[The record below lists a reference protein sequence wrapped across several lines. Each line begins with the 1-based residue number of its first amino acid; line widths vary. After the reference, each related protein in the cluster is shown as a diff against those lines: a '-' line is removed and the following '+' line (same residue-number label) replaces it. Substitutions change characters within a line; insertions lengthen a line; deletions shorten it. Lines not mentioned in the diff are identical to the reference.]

1 VVGPARRPDR
11 LFPGAE
17 HPHWSRTTNG
27 KEAHVS
33 TTTAPV
39 HQPASAAEQFA
50 LRRQSPAQRIQHV
63 LHDQP
68 ALSPLLVLV
77 LAIIVFSIINPR
89 FLQPQALS
97 ILLQQTAIIAALAI
111 GQTLIILTAG
121 IDLSVGALTVFSM
134 LIMASLASSGGVP
147 GPLAILIGILV
158 GTAGGALN
166 GFLVTRINLPPFIVT
181 LGSLSIFLAAG
192 LLYSGGS
199 NIQSDAMPPILNFA
213 GNVRHIGP
221 LNITWGVIIVA
232 VMTVVV
238 GFALSQTTWGRHVY
252 AVGNDAEAARLV
264 GIRVNRV
271 LLSVYTVAGLLYGVT
286 AWLQIGRAG
295 SASPNALTDANLE
308 SITAVVIGGTSLFGG
323 RGAIIGT
330 IIGALIVYAFRLG
343 LSLAGVDDQWRVFAT
358 GVLVIV
364 AVAVDQWIRK
374 VKS

>member
-1 VVGPARRPDR
+1 M
-11 LFPGAE
+11 
-17 HPHWSRTTNG
+17 
-27 KEAHVS
+27 S
-33 TTTAPV
+33 TTTTSA
-39 HQPASAAEQFA
+39 PASAAEQFA

-63 LHDQP
+63 LHAQP
-68 ALSPLLVLV
+68 ALSPLAVLII
-77 LAIIVFSIINPR
+77 AIIVFALINPR

-97 ILLQQTAIIAALAI
+97 ILLQQVAIIAALAI

-134 LIMASLASSGGVP
+134 LIMASLASSGGLP
-147 GPLAILIGILV
+147 GPLAILIGVLV
-158 GTAGGALN
+158 GTLGGLLN

-181 LGSLSIFLAAG
+181 LGTLSIFLAAG

-199 NIQSDAMPPILNFA
+199 NIQSDAMPDSLNWA
-213 GNVRHIGP
+213 GTVIQFGRFR
-221 LNITWGVIIVA
+221 ITTGVVIVA
-232 VMTVVV
+232 LMAIVV
-238 GFALSQTTWGRHVY
+238 GFALSQTKWGRHVY
-252 AVGNDAEAARLV
+252 AVGNDIEAARLV

-295 SASPNALTDANLE
+295 SASPNALTEANLE

-358 GVLVIV
+358 GILVIV
-364 AVAVDQWIRK
+364 AVGIDQWIRK
-374 VKS
+374 VKA

>member
-1 VVGPARRPDR
+1 M
-11 LFPGAE
+11 
-17 HPHWSRTTNG
+17 HPLWSRTTNG

-33 TTTAPV
+33 TTTAPAKK
-39 HQPASAAEQFA
+39 PSTAAEQFA
-50 LRRQSPAQRIQHV
+50 LRRQSPTQRIQHV
-63 LHDQP
+63 LHGQP
-68 ALSPLLVLV
+68 SLSPLLVLIV
-77 LAIIVFSIINPR
+77 AVIVFSVVNPR
-89 FLQPQALS
+89 FLQPQTIS
-97 ILLQQTAIIAALAI
+97 ILLQQVAIIAALAI

-134 LIMASLASSGGVP
+134 LIMASLASAGGVP

-158 GTAGGALN
+158 GTAGGERERVPGDPDQPATVHRHPGDAEHLPGGRSAL
-166 GFLVTRINLPPFIVT
+166 
-181 LGSLSIFLAAG
+181 LGRLEHPVHGAAG
-192 LLYSGGS
+192 VGQLGWGEHPTSAVS
-199 NIQSDAMPPILNFA
+199 
-213 GNVRHIGP
+213 
-221 LNITWGVIIVA
+221 ITWGVIIVA
-232 VMTVVV
+232 LMAAVV

-295 SASPNALTDANLE
+295 SASPNALTEANLE

-330 IIGALIVYAFRLG
+330 MIGALIVYAFRLG

-364 AVAVDQWIRK
+364 AVAIDQWIRK

>member
-1 VVGPARRPDR
+1 MLIVAV
-11 LFPGAE
+11 
-17 HPHWSRTTNG
+17 
-27 KEAHVS
+27 
-33 TTTAPV
+33 
-39 HQPASAAEQFA
+39 
-50 LRRQSPAQRIQHV
+50 
-63 LHDQP
+63 
-68 ALSPLLVLV
+68 
-77 LAIIVFSIINPR
+77 IVFTIVNPR
-89 FLQPQALS
+89 FLQPSTIS
-97 ILLQQTAIIAALAI
+97 ILLQQVAIIAALAI

-134 LIMASLASSGGVP
+134 LIMASLASAGGVP

-158 GTAGGALN
+158 GTAGGLLN

-181 LGSLSIFLAAG
+181 LGTLSIFLAAG

-199 NIQSDAMPPILNFA
+199 NIQSDAMPASVNWA
-213 GNVRHIGP
+213 GSIRQIGP
-221 LNITWGVIIVA
+221 LPNITWGVIIVA
-232 VMTVVV
+232 LMAAVV

-252 AVGNDAEAARLV
+252 AVGNDTEAARLV

-295 SASPNALTDANLE
+295 SASPNALTEANLE

-330 IIGALIVYAFRLG
+330 MIGALIVYAFRLG

-364 AVAVDQWIRK
+364 AVAIDQWIRK

>member
-1 VVGPARRPDR
+1 M
-11 LFPGAE
+11 
-17 HPHWSRTTNG
+17 
-27 KEAHVS
+27 S
-33 TTTAPV
+33 TTTTSA
-39 HQPASAAEQFA
+39 PASAAEQFA

-63 LHDQP
+63 LHAQP
-68 ALSPLLVLV
+68 ALSPLAVLII
-77 LAIIVFSIINPR
+77 AIIVFAIINPR

-97 ILLQQTAIIAALAI
+97 ILLQQVAIIAALAI

-158 GTAGGALN
+158 GTLGGLLN

-181 LGSLSIFLAAG
+181 LGTLSIFLAAG

-199 NIQSDAMPPILNFA
+199 NIQSTALPDSVNWA
-213 GNVRHIGP
+213 GTVIQFGRFR
-221 LNITWGVIIVA
+221 ITTGVVIVA
-232 VMTVVV
+232 LMAIVV
-238 GFALSQTTWGRHVY
+238 GFALSQTKWGRHVY
-252 AVGNDAEAARLV
+252 AVGNDIEAARLV

-271 LLSVYTVAGLLYGVT
+271 LLSVYTVAGLLYGIT

-295 SASPNALTDANLE
+295 SASPNALTEANLE

-358 GVLVIV
+358 GILVIV
-364 AVAVDQWIRK
+364 AVGIDQWIRK
-374 VKS
+374 VKA

>member
-1 VVGPARRPDR
+1 M
-11 LFPGAE
+11 
-17 HPHWSRTTNG
+17 
-27 KEAHVS
+27 S
-33 TTTAPV
+33 TTTTSA
-39 HQPASAAEQFA
+39 PASAAEQFA

-63 LHDQP
+63 LHAQP
-68 ALSPLLVLV
+68 ALSPLAVLII
-77 LAIIVFSIINPR
+77 AIIVFAVINPR

-97 ILLQQTAIIAALAI
+97 ILLQQVAIIAALAI

-147 GPLAILIGILV
+147 GPLAILIGVLV
-158 GTAGGALN
+158 GTLGGLLN

-181 LGSLSIFLAAG
+181 LGTLSIFLAAG

-199 NIQSDAMPPILNFA
+199 NIQSTELPDSVNWA
-213 GNVRHIGP
+213 GTVIQFGRFR
-221 LNITWGVIIVA
+221 ITTGVVIVA
-232 VMTVVV
+232 LMAIIV
-238 GFALSQTTWGRHVY
+238 GFALSQTKWGRHVY
-252 AVGNDAEAARLV
+252 AVGNDIEAARLV

-271 LLSVYTVAGLLYGVT
+271 LLSVYTVAGLLYGIT

-295 SASPNALTDANLE
+295 SASPNALTEANLE

-358 GVLVIV
+358 GILVIV
-364 AVAVDQWIRK
+364 AVGIDQWIRK
-374 VKS
+374 VKA

>member
-1 VVGPARRPDR
+1 M
-11 LFPGAE
+11 
-17 HPHWSRTTNG
+17 
-27 KEAHVS
+27 S
-33 TTTAPV
+33 TTTAPAQ
-39 HQPASAAEQFA
+39 QPSTAAEQFA

-63 LHDQP
+63 LHAQP
-68 ALSPLLVLV
+68 ALSPLLVLIV
-77 LAIIVFSIINPR
+77 AIVVFSVVNPR
-89 FLQPQALS
+89 FLQPQTLS
-97 ILLQQTAIIAALAI
+97 ILFQQVAIIAALAI

-134 LIMASLASSGGVP
+134 LIMASLASSGGIP

-158 GTAGGALN
+158 GTAGGLLN

-181 LGSLSIFLAAG
+181 LGTLSIFLAAG

-199 NIQSDAMPPILNFA
+199 NIQSTALPDSVELGRHGHP
-213 GNVRHIGP
+213 VRPLPHHHRRDHRGAAWRSPSASRSARPSLGP
-221 LNITWGVIIVA
+221 
-232 VMTVVV
+232 
-238 GFALSQTTWGRHVY
+238 HVY

-295 SASPNALTDANLE
+295 SASPNALTEANLE

-330 IIGALIVYAFRLG
+330 MIGALIVYAFRLG

-364 AVAVDQWIRK
+364 AVAIDQWIRK

>member
-1 VVGPARRPDR
+1 M
-11 LFPGAE
+11 
-17 HPHWSRTTNG
+17 
-27 KEAHVS
+27 S
-33 TTTAPV
+33 TTTAPP

-63 LHDQP
+63 LHGQP

-147 GPLAILIGILV
+147 GPLAILIGILI

-181 LGSLSIFLAAG
+181 LGTLSIFLAAG
-192 LLYSGGS
+192 LLYCGGS
-199 NIQSDAMPPILNFA
+199 NIQSDAMPPIMSAA
-213 GNVRHIGP
+213 GNVRHIGQ
-221 LNITWGVIIVA
+221 LNITLGVIIVA
-232 VMTVVV
+232 VMTIIVA
-238 GFALSQTTWGRHVY
+238 FALSQTTWGRHVY

-271 LLSVYTVAGLLYGVT
+271 LLSVYTVAGLLYGIT

>member
-1 VVGPARRPDR
+1 
-11 LFPGAE
+11 
-17 HPHWSRTTNG
+17 
-27 KEAHVS
+27 VS
-33 TTTAPV
+33 TTTTSA
-39 HQPASAAEQFA
+39 PASAAEQFA

-63 LHDQP
+63 LHAQP
-68 ALSPLLVLV
+68 ALSPLAVLII
-77 LAIIVFSIINPR
+77 AIIVFAIVNPR

-97 ILLQQTAIIAALAI
+97 ILLQQVAIIAALAI

-134 LIMASLASSGGVP
+134 LIMASLASSGGLP
-147 GPLAILIGILV
+147 GPLAILIGVLV
-158 GTAGGALN
+158 GTAGGLLN

-181 LGSLSIFLAAG
+181 LGTLSIFLAAG

-199 NIQSDAMPPILNFA
+199 NIQSDAMPDSLNWA
-213 GNVRHIGP
+213 GTVIQFGRFR
-221 LNITWGVIIVA
+221 ITTGVVIVA
-232 VMTVVV
+232 VMAIVV
-238 GFALSQTTWGRHVY
+238 GFALSQTKWGRHVY
-252 AVGNDAEAARLV
+252 AVGNDIEAARLV

-271 LLSVYTVAGLLYGVT
+271 LLSVYTVAGLLYGIT

-295 SASPNALTDANLE
+295 SASPNALTEANLE

-358 GVLVIV
+358 GILVIV
-364 AVAVDQWIRK
+364 AVGIDQWIRK
-374 VKS
+374 VKA

>member
-1 VVGPARRPDR
+1 M
-11 LFPGAE
+11 
-17 HPHWSRTTNG
+17 
-27 KEAHVS
+27 S
-33 TTTAPV
+33 TTTTSA
-39 HQPASAAEQFA
+39 PASAAEQFA

-63 LHDQP
+63 LHAQP
-68 ALSPLLVLV
+68 ALSPLAVLII
-77 LAIIVFSIINPR
+77 AIIVFAIVNPR

-97 ILLQQTAIIAALAI
+97 ILLQQVAIIAALAI

-134 LIMASLASSGGVP
+134 LIMATLASSGGVP
-147 GPLAILIGILV
+147 GPLALLIGVLV
-158 GTAGGALN
+158 GTLGGALN

-181 LGSLSIFLAAG
+181 LGTLSIFLAAG

-199 NIQSDAMPPILNFA
+199 NIQSDAMPDSLNWA
-213 GNVRHIGP
+213 GTVLQFGRFR
-221 LNITWGVIIVA
+221 ITTGVVVVA
-232 VMTVVV
+232 LMAIVV
-238 GFALSQTTWGRHVY
+238 GFALSQTKWGRHVY
-252 AVGNDAEAARLV
+252 AVGNDIEAARLV

-358 GVLVIV
+358 GILVIV
-364 AVAVDQWIRK
+364 AVGIDQWIRK
-374 VKS
+374 VKA